1 METRC
6 FFTLL
11 IVRVASCIHSMGI
24 ALGSYLPGFQ
34 YACGGELLSR
44 LHILRT
50 NVYIIMY
57 SPLSESCPSSMIH
70 SCVET
75 WCNKCSIS
83 FLEQLTLITLA
94 SLPSYKAESTEVV
107 LSFGCT
113 INMLFLFVVVNFLSI
128 NSDTFNQYCRI
139 VVISLFFTKEII
151 NVKYLFQWL
160 VIHHPCLQNVWSHTF
175 VQSVR
180 TQ

>member
-1 METRC
+1 MLSDDYRDRVELSRQRWDVVVSATYIKKHQTIWFPPLFSIDLQTDGNQM
-6 FFTLL
+6 FFSLL
-11 IVRVASCIHSMGI
+11 IVRVASCIHSMGV
-24 ALGSYLPGFQ
+24 ALGRYLPGFQ

-44 LHILRT
+44 LHILRA

-57 SPLSESCPSSMIH
+57 SPLSEPCSSSMIH

-83 FLEQLTLITLA
+83 FLEQLPLITLA

-113 INMLFLFVVVNFLSI
+113 TNTLFYLLS
-128 NSDTFNQYCRI
+128 
-139 VVISLFFTKEII
+139 EIFR
-151 NVKYLFQWL
+151 L
-160 VIHHPCLQNVWSHTF
+160 
-175 VQSVR
+175 
-180 TQ
+180 